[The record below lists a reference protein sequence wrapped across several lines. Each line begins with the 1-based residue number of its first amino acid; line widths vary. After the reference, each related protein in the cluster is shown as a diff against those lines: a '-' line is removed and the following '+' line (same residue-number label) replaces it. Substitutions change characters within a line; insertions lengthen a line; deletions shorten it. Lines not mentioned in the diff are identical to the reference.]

1 MFQCA
6 SINVYVYVYMC
17 IVCIKVLH
25 IHICVWYRTFHT
37 PVLTPWELELGLGVR
52 PWNSVFK
59 THSGMYH
66 IYTHII
72 TLNIYRMY
80 TIVYV

>member
-1 MFQCA
+1 M
-6 SINVYVYVYMC
+6 YVYLYIYALINIYMC
-17 IVCIKVLH
+17 C
-25 IHICVWYRTFHT
+25 RTFHT

-66 IYTHII
+66 HIHI
-72 TLNIYRMY
+72 
-80 TIVYV
+80 